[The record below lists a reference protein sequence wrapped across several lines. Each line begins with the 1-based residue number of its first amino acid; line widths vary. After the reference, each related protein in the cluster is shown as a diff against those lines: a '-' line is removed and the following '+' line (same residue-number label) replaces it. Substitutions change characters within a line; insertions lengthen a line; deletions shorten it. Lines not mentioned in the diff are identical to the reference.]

1 MFNFRNLL
9 TGLINPTHYFDDFFS
24 AGVGRTGTYITID
37 AMMEQAKRDKA
48 VDVYGFVSKMRN
60 KRMKMVQ
67 TSVSLAIW
75 MFIITL
81 V

>member
-1 MFNFRNLL
+1 MWRSVRCVNNDNQIYTLFRRFLSS
-9 TGLINPTHYFDDFFS
+9 S

-67 TSVSLAIW
+67 TSVSW
-75 MFIITL
+75 NP
-81 V
+81 